1 MVSDLE
7 HPNVKHLVTIH
18 LSMSWLVTVHLAGWI
33 DQRSISI
40 KCFFFWSFYFSLF
53 ERTLNK
59 QDQIEYCCF
68 GEFCLKIMGS
78 TNDQEGKWGWLRS

>member
-7 HPNVKHLVTIH
+7 HPNVKYLVTIH

-40 KCFFFWSFYFSLF
+40 KCFFFGHFISVYLRELLISKIK
-53 ERTLNK
+53 LNTVA
-59 QDQIEYCCF
+59 
-68 GEFCLKIMGS
+68 LGS
-78 TNDQEGKWGWLRS
+78 SV